1 MTEPS
6 DGKNE
11 ISPLVS
17 IITPTYNSDREYLFE
32 AIASVLQQTYPKI
45 EYIITDDG
53 SEHFP
58 EEEVKE
64 FLRVN
69 AGKNII
75 SWTILRHERNIGT
88 VKNVNGA
95 LRVSKGKYIFGLAHD
110 DIYYDEKVIEEWVEE
125 FQKSDSKIITGIR
138 STKNLRT
145 GEEEYLPTQKQRD
158 MIRSYSPQRLFM
170 KILRENIISGASTAY
185 AKCVFEE
192 YGLYD
197 EKCRLL
203 EDWPYYLEVLSKGER
218 ITMWEHP
225 VIYYRWG
232 GISTKQN
239 TLSPQLERDFV
250 NTRYKYHQTLKKI
263 LPKDYRDVL
272 PYYITWIK
280 TYIQLNLYFARN
292 EKDNYKIEPIL
303 SEKNSTELKIWRW
316 IYRGGKVIY
325 CRVQKLK

>member
-1 MTEPS
+1 
-6 DGKNE
+6 
-11 ISPLVS
+11 
-17 IITPTYNSDREYLFE
+17 
-32 AIASVLQQTYPKI
+32 
-45 EYIITDDG
+45 
-53 SEHFP
+53 
-58 EEEVKE
+58 
-64 FLRVN
+64 
-69 AGKNII
+69 
-75 SWTILRHERNIGT
+75 
-88 VKNVNGA
+88 
-95 LRVSKGKYIFGLAHD
+95 
-110 DIYYDEKVIEEWVEE
+110 
-125 FQKSDSKIITGIR
+125 
-138 STKNLRT
+138 
-145 GEEEYLPTQKQRD
+145 
-158 MIRSYSPQRLFM
+158 MIRSYSPHRLFM
-170 KILRENIISGASTAY
+170 KILRGNIISGASTAY

-239 TLSPQLERDFV
+239 TLSPQLEQDFV

-292 EKDNYKIEPIL
+292 EKDNCKIEPTL
-303 SEKNSTELKIWRW
+303 SEKNPTELKIWRW

-325 CRVQKLK
+325 CHVQKLK